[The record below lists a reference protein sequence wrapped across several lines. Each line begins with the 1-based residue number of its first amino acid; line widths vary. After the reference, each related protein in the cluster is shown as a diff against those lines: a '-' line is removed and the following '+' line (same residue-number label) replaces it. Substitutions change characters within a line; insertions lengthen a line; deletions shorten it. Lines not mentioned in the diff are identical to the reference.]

1 VARSLSLN
9 FGVKAQVIERNR
21 DPNII
26 LMKMVENLKRNGY
39 VESGDS
45 LVVVSDLAV
54 GLETLHAI
62 HVHTIQ

>member
-1 VARSLSLN
+1 
-9 FGVKAQVIERNR
+9 
-21 DPNII
+21 
-26 LMKMVENLKRNGY
+26 MKMVANLKRNGY
-39 VESGDS
+39 VKSGDS